1 MKKFFCIVSII
12 LMVLVIIMFC
22 PSIINAADITV
33 TNAEELANALGNA
46 TVEGDKVTLEGNT
59 IIGDYYDNNV
69 IIIDAGDKKLEIDLA
84 GNTIEGKTMNE
95 MFYLKSGTLI
105 FSDSLGE
112 GKVDNSNEQS
122 YTMFVM
128 EGGNLEI
135 NSGEFTSHNEIINCM
150 KGNLTING
158 GKLKSLNSNAIFL
171 NIHGDI
177 SVYEAIINGGTFN
190 GKESACYVN
199 TGKMTINKGDF
210 VGENYGILVSAW
222 TNVNLKIKG
231 GNFEGTKSAL
241 NISNSDISVS
251 LSGGKYTATSTDEQ
265 ENEGAI
271 SIFST
276 YYSEQGETY
285 SPYSPLNLL
294 EEGYTFYDDDT
305 IELKKILSY
314 SDFSQH
320 FYGTKS
326 TVTVGLIENDNNT
339 EEEIK
344 KSEEIKE
351 KDETPKTGS
360 SIILFY
366 EISIILGI
374 AFIVFIVTKKKFH

>member
-1 MKKFFCIVSII
+1 M
-12 LMVLVIIMFC
+12 
-22 PSIINAADITV
+22 
-33 TNAEELANALGNA
+33 
-46 TVEGDKVTLEGNT
+46 
-59 IIGDYYDNNV
+59 

-84 GNTIEGKTMNE
+84 GNEFQGNTMGK

-105 FSDSLGE
+105 FSDSVGG
-112 GKVDNSNEQS
+112 GKVNNNGDLG
-122 YTMFVM
+122 YIFLMD
-128 EGGNLEI
+128 GGNLVI
-135 NSGEFTSHNEIINCM
+135 NSGEFTSYDDIINCM
-150 KGNLTING
+150 YGNITING

-251 LSGGKYTATSTDEQ
+251 LSGGKYTATSTDGQ

-285 SPYSPLNLL
+285 SPYSPINLL

-305 IELKKILSY
+305 IELKKVLSY

-339 EEEIK
+339 EEEFK
-344 KSEEIKE
+344 SSEEIKE

-360 SIILFY
+360 SIILIDK
-366 EISIILGI
+366 ISIILGI
-374 AFIVFIVTKKKFH
+374 AFIVFIVIKKKF